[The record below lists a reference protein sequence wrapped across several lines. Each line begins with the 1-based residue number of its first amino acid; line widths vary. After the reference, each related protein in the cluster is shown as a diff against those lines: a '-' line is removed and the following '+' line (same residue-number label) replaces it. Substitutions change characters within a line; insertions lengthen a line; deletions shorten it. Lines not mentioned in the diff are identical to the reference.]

1 MNTKG
6 KNKKQVKKVATSRSS
21 RYQQKNYVSTSKT
34 KSKKRVRKIK
44 YGRIFLIIILPL
56 CLLGILFCFVEFP
69 IKNIFISGNSILSDQ
84 EIIELAGIS
93 DYPSIF
99 EYSSLEIEKKLE
111 SNKYIDSVKIKKK
124 KLKEIYIEVVE
135 NKPVFYYAYS
145 DETVF
150 SNTKLYSGTYSTCT
164 LLNYTPSEYF
174 DLLVDGMITLDD
186 SVRKRI
192 SEIQYVPNDVD
203 DERFLLT
210 MNDGNYVYI
219 TLSKIDLLDS
229 YIEIVKTFDG
239 KKGILYLDSGEY
251 FEIK

>member
-135 NKPVFYYAYS
+135 NKPIFYYAYS

-150 SNTKLYSGTYSTCT
+150 SNTKSYSGTYSTCT

-174 DLLVDGMITLDD
+174 DLLADGMIALDD
-186 SVRKRI
+186 SVRNRI